1 MVWYTELTREP
12 EKARS
17 VFFGK
22 ILSFPLH
29 PNCSQIVP
37 KRAGGGAVQRETA
50 CKIIYYMIKS
60 VLLILPVL
68 FGKYITYQRGYEQ
81 LETVYQSCAE
91 SALSKAEGRNDSIGD
106 VDHAQC
112 YEQTYYQREC
122 LVLGLK
128 IIKIRQK
135 MTKIHQK
142 RTKNRQKSVKNVTFS
157 QRG

>member
-1 MVWYTELTREP
+1 M
-12 EKARS
+12 
-17 VFFGK
+17 
-22 ILSFPLH
+22 
-29 PNCSQIVP
+29 
-37 KRAGGGAVQRETA
+37 
-50 CKIIYYMIKS
+50 
-60 VLLILPVL
+60 L

-91 SALSKAEGRNDSIGD
+91 SARSKAEGRNDSIGD

-122 LVLGLK
+122 LALGLK

-135 MTKIHQK
+135 MTKIRQK
-142 RTKNRQKSVKNVTFS
+142 RTKNRRKSVKNVTFS